1 MEILSA
7 IVQLLGGL
15 ALFLYGIELMG
26 DGLKNSS
33 GAALKR
39 VLEKVT
45 GNVVMGVL
53 TGALVTAV
61 IQSSTATIV
70 LTVALIGAG
79 VLNLRQAVSI
89 VMGANIG
96 TTVTAQIIR
105 LGSIQSDGS
114 WLLWLF
120 DTDTLAPIA
129 LIIGIVLLMF
139 IKSKRSNTIG
149 DICIGFGILF
159 VGLNL
164 MTSGV
169 EPLVGTDAFIAFVR
183 FLNNPLFGILF
194 GLVLTVIVQSS
205 SATVGMLQTVASVP
219 GAGITFAMAYPVI
232 MGINLGTCVT
242 TAMVCSIGSSKDAKR
257 TGVVH
262 IAFNTI
268 GTILFL
274 LLMTVLRKLS
284 VFSAEF
290 WVRSVD
296 SGNIANFQTIFNL
309 VTAVVLFDTDTLAPI
324 ALIIGIVLLMF
335 IKSKRSNTIGDICI
349 GFGILFV
356 GLNLMTSGVEPL
368 VGTDA
373 FIAFVRFLNNPLF
386 GILFGLVLTV
396 IVQSSSATVGML
408 QTVASVPGAG
418 ITFAMAYPVIM
429 GINLGTCVTTAM
441 VCSIGSSKDA
451 KRTGVVHIAFNT
463 IGTILFLLLMTV
475 LRKLSVFSAEFWVRS
490 VDSGN
495 IANFQTIFNLVT
507 AVVLVP
513 FADQLVKLSMV
524 IVKDDKQKQLR
535 HPELHTLDEKLY
547 NSPALAVSVA
557 IKAVSDV
564 GTLAKENFE
573 KGCRMLEKYDPAVA
587 SEIDVDED
595 CIDEFTDRADRFF
608 IGLSKAVETEW
619 DDRQLDML
627 MQTVPNFERIG
638 DYATNLVE
646 LSQRLVADN
655 ATFSDMAQRELK
667 LIFDAVNEI
676 LTITVDA
683 FAKGDNEA
691 AKRIEPLEET
701 IDDMV
706 MILRDRH
713 TKRLKSGACSV
724 GSGLVFM
731 ETLTYLERAS
741 DQCSSIAVMMLARNN
756 ENILQNHYD
765 YLREIHA
772 GNDAAYSAEKERRRE
787 QYIKPL
793 KETN

>member
-7 IVQLLGGL
+7 IIQLLGGL
-15 ALFLYGIELMG
+15 AMFLYGIELMG

-45 GNVVMGVL
+45 GNVMIGVL
-53 TGALVTAV
+53 TGAMVTAV

-79 VLNLRQAVSI
+79 ILNLKQAVSI

-105 LGSIQSDGS
+105 LGSIESDGS
-114 WLLWLF
+114 FLLWLF

-129 LIIGIVLLMF
+129 LVAGILLLMF
-139 IKSKRSNTIG
+139 IKSKNSKTIG
-149 DICIGFGILF
+149 DICIGFGVLF
-159 VGLNL
+159 VGLSL
-164 MTSGV
+164 MTDGV
-169 EPLVGTDAFIAFVR
+169 KPLIGTGAFMAFIQ
-183 FLNNPLFGILF
+183 FLGNPLFGILF
-194 GLVLTVIVQSS
+194 GLILTVIVQSS

-219 GAGITFAMAYPVI
+219 GSGITFAMAYPVI

-268 GTILFL
+268 GTILFMAA
-274 LLMTVLRKLS
+274 MTVLQKLA
-284 VFSAEF
+284 VFGTEF
-290 WVRSVD
+290 WVATVD
-296 SGNIANFQTIFNL
+296 SGGIANFQTVFNL
-309 VTAVVLFDTDTLAPI
+309 ITAVVLI
-324 ALIIGIVLLMF
+324 
-335 IKSKRSNTIGDICI
+335 
-349 GFGILFV
+349 
-356 GLNLMTSGVEPL
+356 
-368 VGTDA
+368 
-373 FIAFVRFLNNPLF
+373 
-386 GILFGLVLTV
+386 
-396 IVQSSSATVGML
+396 
-408 QTVASVPGAG
+408 
-418 ITFAMAYPVIM
+418 
-429 GINLGTCVTTAM
+429 
-441 VCSIGSSKDA
+441 
-451 KRTGVVHIAFNT
+451 
-463 IGTILFLLLMTV
+463 
-475 LRKLSVFSAEFWVRS
+475 
-490 VDSGN
+490 
-495 IANFQTIFNLVT
+495 
-507 AVVLVP
+507 P
-513 FADQLVKLSMV
+513 FADLLVKLSVM
-524 IVKDDKQKQLR
+524 IVRDDKPTEDK

-547 NSPALAVSVA
+547 NAPAMAIAVTV
-557 IKAVSDV
+557 KAVAAAGHIAIV
-564 GTLAKENFE
+564 NFK
-573 KGCRMLEKYDPAVA
+573 KGCKVLNKYDPVLVSQINEDEAY
-587 SEIDVDED
+587 IDQ
-595 CIDEFTDRADRFF
+595 FTDNTDRFL

-646 LSQRLVADN
+646 LAERLQTENSA
-655 ATFSDMAQRELK
+655 FSDTAKKELN
-667 LIFDAVNEI
+667 IICGAVNEI
-676 LTITVDA
+676 LSITVDA
-683 FAKGDNEA
+683 FARDDNEA
-691 AKRIEPLEET
+691 AKAIEPLEET

-713 TKRLKSGACSV
+713 TKRLKNGSCSI

-731 ETLTYLERAS
+731 EALTYLERAS

-772 GNDAAYSAEKERRRE
+772 GNDVAYMAEKERRRE

-793 KETN
+793 KDVQ

>member
-7 IVQLLGGL
+7 IIQLLGGL
-15 ALFLYGIELMG
+15 AMFLYGIEVMG

-33 GAALKR
+33 GEALKR

-79 VLNLRQAVSI
+79 VLNLKQAVSI

-105 LGSIQSDGS
+105 LGSIESDGS

-129 LIIGIVLLMF
+129 LVAGIVLLMF
-139 IKSKRSNTIG
+139 IKSKNSKTIG
-149 DICIGFGILF
+149 DICIGFGVLF

-164 MTSGV
+164 MTDGV
-169 EPLVGTDAFIAFVR
+169 KPLIGTGAFTSFIS
-183 FLNNPLFGILF
+183 FLSNPLFGIAF
-194 GLVLTVIVQSS
+194 GLILTVIVQSS

-219 GAGITFAMAYPVI
+219 GSGITFAMAYPVI

-242 TAMVCSIGSSKDAKR
+242 TAMVCSIGSSKDSKR

-274 LLMTVLRKLS
+274 TVMTIMQKLE
-284 VFSAEF
+284 VFGGEF
-290 WVRSVD
+290 WVRTVD
-296 SGNIANFQTIFNL
+296 SGTIANFQTVFNL
-309 VTAVVLFDTDTLAPI
+309 VTA
-324 ALIIGIVLLMF
+324 IVL
-335 IKSKRSNTIGDICI
+335 I
-349 GFGILFV
+349 
-356 GLNLMTSGVEPL
+356 
-368 VGTDA
+368 
-373 FIAFVRFLNNPLF
+373 
-386 GILFGLVLTV
+386 
-396 IVQSSSATVGML
+396 
-408 QTVASVPGAG
+408 
-418 ITFAMAYPVIM
+418 
-429 GINLGTCVTTAM
+429 
-441 VCSIGSSKDA
+441 
-451 KRTGVVHIAFNT
+451 
-463 IGTILFLLLMTV
+463 
-475 LRKLSVFSAEFWVRS
+475 
-490 VDSGN
+490 
-495 IANFQTIFNLVT
+495 
-507 AVVLVP
+507 P
-513 FADQLVKLSMV
+513 FATWLVKLSMV
-524 IVKDDKQKQLR
+524 IVKDDKPVEDR

-547 NSPALAVSVA
+547 NSPTMALAVTV
-557 IKAVSDV
+557 KAVAAM
-564 GTLAKENFE
+564 GNIAKVNFE
-573 KGCRMLEKYDPAVA
+573 KGCRVLAKYDPVLV
-587 SEIDVDED
+587 SEINQDED
-595 CIDEFTDRADRFF
+595 CIDQFTDNTDRFL
-608 IGLSKAVETEW
+608 IGLSKTVESEQ

-646 LSQRLVADN
+646 LAERLQTESAS
-655 ATFSDMAQRELK
+655 FSDMAKKELN
-667 LIFDAVNEI
+667 LICAAVNEI
-676 LTITVDA
+676 LNITVDA
-683 FAKGDNEA
+683 FGKGDNEA
-691 AKRIEPLEET
+691 AKAIEPLEET

-706 MILRDRH
+706 MILKDRH
-713 TKRLKSGACSV
+713 TKRLKNGTCSI

-731 ETLTYLERAS
+731 EALTYLERAS

-756 ENILQNHYD
+756 EQILQNHYD

-772 GNDAAYSAEKERRRE
+772 GNDVAYLAEKERRRE

-793 KETN
+793 KELQ